1 MPFVKNISASG
12 SLLKKESWRSRR
24 MEEKKYQTDCKCD
37 TSKHIKGILC
47 DVKNC
52 AYHNGKSECCA
63 GCISV
68 GPSSAESSSGTAC
81 VTFKPRAY

>member
-1 MPFVKNISASG
+1 
-12 SLLKKESWRSRR
+12 

-37 TSKHIKGILC
+37 MTKHIKGIMC

-52 AYHNGKSECCA
+52 AYHSGKNDCCA

-68 GPSSAESSSGTAC
+68 GPSEAKSSSGTVCA
-81 VTFKPRAY
+81 TFKPRAY

>member
-1 MPFVKNISASG
+1 M
-12 SLLKKESWRSRR
+12 
-24 MEEKKYQTDCKCD
+24 MEEKKYQTNCECD
-37 TSKHIKGILC
+37 TAKRIKGIMC

-68 GPSSAESSSGTAC
+68 GPSSAESSSATAC
-81 VTFKPRAY
+81 VTFKPKSY

>member
-1 MPFVKNISASG
+1 
-12 SLLKKESWRSRR
+12 
-24 MEEKKYQTDCKCD
+24 MEEKKYQTDSKCD

-52 AYHNGKSECCA
+52 VHHNGKSECCA

-68 GPSSAESSSGTAC
+68 GPMSAECASETICA
-81 VTFKPRAY
+81 TFKPRAY

>member
-1 MPFVKNISASG
+1 
-12 SLLKKESWRSRR
+12 

-37 TSKHIKGILC
+37 ENKHIKGIMC

-52 AYHNGKSECCA
+52 TYHSGQNECYA

-68 GPSSAESSSGTAC
+68 GPSEAKTSEGTVCA
-81 VTFKPRAY
+81 TFKPKAY

>member
-1 MPFVKNISASG
+1 MQAGACEKRKF
-12 SLLKKESWRSRR
+12 WRRCR

-81 VTFKPRAY
+81 VTFKPKTY

>member
-1 MPFVKNISASG
+1 
-12 SLLKKESWRSRR
+12 

-37 TSKHIKGILC
+37 SSKRIKGITC

-52 AYHNGKSECCA
+52 AYHQGQDECFA

-68 GPSSAESSSGTAC
+68 GPREAGCSKDTAC
-81 VTFKPRAY
+81 ATFKPRVY